1 MIAANHSRRT
11 RKRSVLVICRHPLL
25 REGLGFLISQDE
37 DLHLVGLVADVS
49 GALDVLGRKSP
60 DVVVIVHASE
70 HQGCTSIVERLRLDH
85 PDLPILVIS
94 PDLNSESVQAVLEAG
109 AMGYLSID
117 VSQDELV
124 RGIYAISR
132 GEIFL
137 ESPVVV
143 NLLSR
148 QIASSSAEI
157 SLRQEDFSSRE
168 LEVLSCLT
176 RGMTDRDIAQ
186 ALFISVRTVQTHL
199 AHIYEKMGVH
209 SRTEAALLAVRVG
222 WLSAKP
228 QTEISNLT
236 EPGSRNSALVKK
248 QEYE

>member
-25 REGLGFLISQDE
+25 REGIGFLISQDE
-37 DLHLVGLVADVS
+37 DLQLVGLVADVS
-49 GALDVLGRKSP
+49 GALDVLGRKSS

-70 HQGCTSIVERLRLDH
+70 HQGCASIVEHLRLDH
-85 PDLPILVIS
+85 PGLPILVIS

-148 QIASSSAEI
+148 QIAS
-157 SLRQEDFSSRE
+157 L
-168 LEVLSCLT
+168 
-176 RGMTDRDIAQ
+176 
-186 ALFISVRTVQTHL
+186 LFC
-199 AHIYEKMGVH
+199 
-209 SRTEAALLAVRVG
+209 
-222 WLSAKP
+222 
-228 QTEISNLT
+228 
-236 EPGSRNSALVKK
+236 
-248 QEYE
+248 